1 MITTDKKADV
11 KNVQFA
17 PEPASSRKSRSLKD
31 DPKLMAT
38 LSNPDFWAKIVET
51 AVTEAFEQFRAD
63 DTNETYVNN
72 SCNVSLDLNGSF
84 IESPDSSLGFSSG
97 KSEAFVC
104 SVSAECCAD
113 DHGLAHLG
121 A

>member
-1 MITTDKKADV
+1 MSYTILYQLFYIKPT
-11 KNVQFA
+11 
-17 PEPASSRKSRSLKD
+17 SLKD

-38 LSNPDFWAKIVET
+38 LSNPDYWAMIVET
-51 AVTEAFEQFRAD
+51 AVTGAFEQFRAG
-63 DTNETYVNN
+63 DTNESNVNS

-84 IESPDSSLGFSSG
+84 IESPDSSHFLSSG